1 MQQPTQQIQNDS
13 KYSVRTQISL
23 SPKLRKLVAKKTSI
37 NKESMSEYIR
47 KAIEIR
53 IKAEEAD
60 DEKGMDAVR
69 AFVGAGKGKNYP
81 EWSSK
86 EKIIKWQR
94 EMREDPPR
102 LYQ

>member
-1 MQQPTQQIQNDS
+1 MKQ
-13 KYSVRTQISL
+13 YSVRTQISL
-23 SPKLRKLVAKKTSI
+23 SPSLRKLVAKKTAA

-47 KAIEIR
+47 KAIETR
-53 IKAEEAD
+53 IKSEESN
-60 DEKGMDAVR
+60 DEARMKAVR

>member
-1 MQQPTQQIQNDS
+1 MEQ
-13 KYSVRTQISL
+13 YSVRTQISL
-23 SPKLRKLVAKKTSI
+23 SPNLKKIVARKTAI

-47 KAIEIR
+47 KAIETR
-53 IKAEEAD
+53 IKSEESD
-60 DEKGMDAVR
+60 DEERMKAVK
-69 AFVGAGKGKNYP
+69 AFVGSGKAKNYP

-86 EKIIKWQR
+86 KKIIQWQR